1 MRITLIRFLEKKQ
14 EQLALKL
21 TDYEDKIVQEA
32 NMYYKNDDMDTGDA
46 KIKELAKSFVPSILS
61 SSASQKV
68 VEHAIKSMEKVPE
81 ETYKKVLECL
91 VTFNRYNEFPLIKI
105 PCCLIAGSEDNN
117 SPSKTMLKM
126 SKKLSGSEFYNIE
139 NTGHLVNL
147 EAPEKTNNIII
158 DFLKRIK

>member
-1 MRITLIRFLEKKQ
+1 MVLIATTSAFGGKDETFRKKFLEKR
-14 EQLALKL
+14 LKPIL
-21 TDYEDKIVQEA
+21 EGKR
-32 NMYYKNDDMDTGDA
+32 
-46 KIKELAKSFVPSILS
+46 IKELAKSFVPSILS
-61 SSASQKV
+61 SSASQNV

-91 VTFNRYNEFPLIKI
+91 VTFNRYDEFPLIKI

-126 SKKLSGSEFYNIE
+126 SKKLSDSEFYNIE